1 MSTQQ
6 PLDSLFHLAHTLK
19 RKIHDHLEVMDL
31 GIAPM
36 HVRVLKIINAKTP
49 CTAIDIANFLDR
61 DKAQVTRLLNTLI
74 AQELI
79 IKQPNPEDKRSQCL
93 SITDAG
99 KEITGQLTEVN
110 KRIFEQMA
118 AGISEQQLESFMEVT
133 DKMMHNLAAQAQEVS
148 PKTS

>member
-1 MSTQQ
+1 MSGQK
-6 PLDSLFHLAHTLK
+6 PLDSLFNLAHTLK
-19 RKIHDHLEVMDL
+19 RKIHDHLEEMQL

-49 CTAIDIANFLDR
+49 CTAVDIANFLDR

-93 SITDAG
+93 EVTATG
-99 KEITGQLTEVN
+99 KEITNQITEIN
-110 KRIFEQMA
+110 KQIFSQMA
-118 AGISEQQLESFMEVT
+118 AGISEQQLESFMAVT
-133 DKMMHNLAAQAQEVS
+133 DKMMHNLAAQA
-148 PKTS
+148 PKS

>member
-6 PLDSLFHLAHTLK
+6 PLDGLFHLAHTLK

-118 AGISEQQLESFMEVT
+118 AGISEQQLESFMAVT
-133 DKMMHNLAAQAQEVS
+133 DKMMHNLAAQA
-148 PKTS
+148 PKS

>member
-1 MSTQQ
+1 MSGQK
-6 PLDSLFHLAHTLK
+6 PLDSLFNLAHTLK
-19 RKIHDHLEVMDL
+19 RKIHDHLEEMQL

-49 CTAIDIANFLDR
+49 CTAVDIANFLDR

-93 SITDAG
+93 EVTATG
-99 KEITGQLTEVN
+99 KEITNQITEIN
-110 KRIFEQMA
+110 KQIFSQMA
-118 AGISEQQLESFMEVT
+118 AGISEQQLESFMAVT
-133 DKMMHNLAAQAQEVS
+133 DKMMHNLAAQPDKS
-148 PKTS
+148 